1 MGVSNKKNK
10 PKNNKVKSK
19 TIDNLTL
26 DTLDTI
32 DTIDTINKRIDDEIC
47 YETILSLTDEKLLEK
62 YKEAKSVKKNVVILK
77 EVLEKNGISNDI
89 QEKIVEDFIIKLIP
103 AGTKGVTRG
112 NQFNEIIKTHLISFD
127 LPKERF
133 EIKFEKNHE
142 LYITDEKPDWYI
154 YDKEKKKI
162 LIGMNQLD
170 LWGGGQQFN
179 RGSKYL
185 IDNKHNT
192 NKSKLL
198 CVVCNKTNIKNIK
211 NKTYKLFDIGFR
223 NNTLCYIKGLEK
235 IINNYFNL

>member
-26 DTLDTI
+26 DTI
-32 DTIDTINKRIDDEIC
+32 DTINNINNINKRIDDEIS

-142 LYITDEKPDWYI
+142 LYITDEKPDWHI
-154 YDKEKKKI
+154 YDKEKKI
-162 LIGMNQLD
+162 QLVD
-170 LWGGGQQFN
+170 HIQ
-179 RGSKYL
+179 
-185 IDNKHNT
+185 
-192 NKSKLL
+192 
-198 CVVCNKTNIKNIK
+198 
-211 NKTYKLFDIGFR
+211 
-223 NNTLCYIKGLEK
+223 
-235 IINNYFNL
+235 INF